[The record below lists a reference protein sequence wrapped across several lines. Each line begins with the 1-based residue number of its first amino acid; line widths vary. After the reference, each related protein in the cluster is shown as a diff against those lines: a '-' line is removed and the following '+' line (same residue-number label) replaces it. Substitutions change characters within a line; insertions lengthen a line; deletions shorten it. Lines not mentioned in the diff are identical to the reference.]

1 MRRLSFRD
9 PGRGTCVTARASISM
24 ARHGLRN
31 GTASNSGHLTY
42 PELVEATWRHSDGAA
57 SSGEVLQRELVRYAT
72 LAANSHNTQPW
83 RFRLEIDRI
92 TVLPDLTRRCPVV
105 DPDDHHL
112 FVSLGCAVENLVLAA
127 EAYGLRAHVAFDEAQ
142 ADAIHVDLEPASA
155 SRSALFQA
163 IPERQSTRTE
173 YDGKPV
179 PSSDLALLETA
190 VRDHSTTLEIFTVK
204 GDLDRITDYV
214 VAGNAVQLGDRA
226 FTRELKTWLRF
237 SKSSAVKSRDGLF
250 AGAFGSPTLPNWLGK
265 LAFDLV
271 VKSDSEN
278 DKYRAQIASS
288 AGVAAFISEKDDK
301 ASWVEV
307 GRAFQRFAL
316 QATVLGIK
324 HAHVNQAVEVP
335 EVRVHLADYLGL
347 GQHRPDLLVRFG
359 YGPEAPR
366 SLRRPID
373 AVLAG
378 ARHE

>member
-1 MRRLSFRD
+1 M
-9 PGRGTCVTARASISM
+9 GQ
-24 ARHGLRN
+24 HGFGN
-31 GTASNSGHLTY
+31 GTASNSGRLTY
-42 PELVEATWRHSDGAA
+42 AELVEATWRHSDGAA
-57 SSGEVLQRELVRYAT
+57 GSGFALQRELVRYAT

-83 RFRLEIDRI
+83 RFRLEPDRI

-142 ADAIHVDLEPASA
+142 ADAIHVDLESASA
-155 SRSALFQA
+155 SRSPLFQA
-163 IPERQSTRTE
+163 IPERQSTRTK
-173 YDGKPV
+173 YDGKSV
-179 PSSDLALLETA
+179 PSSDIALLETA

-214 VAGNAVQLGDRA
+214 VAGNAVQLGDQA

-250 AGAFGSPTLPNWLGK
+250 AGVFGNPTVPNWFGK

-335 EVRVHLADYLGL
+335 EVRAHLADYLGL
-347 GQHRPDLLVRFG
+347 GQHRPDLLIRFG

-366 SLRRPID
+366 SLRRSVD

-378 ARHE
+378 VRHE